1 MNVKLVY
8 DGGEV
13 SERFEC
19 SQAYT
24 FNDVAF
30 LDSVL
35 HTDVKQMIVSD
46 A

>member
-1 MNVKLVY
+1 MDVKLVY

-13 SERFEC
+13 SDRIEC

-24 FNDVAF
+24 VNDVAF
-30 LDSVL
+30 LDSIL
-35 HTDVKQMIVSD
+35 HTDVEQMIVSE